1 MRFYFSLGVV
11 AFSRIAFLA
20 TLNPLIGS
28 IAQDLVEDFI
38 DVIDATNIAT
48 LIDQTEVVEQE
59 LVESEIEVIDADA
72 PSETVVL
79 DFTEIAADLIDIID
93 FEPPTETTEAA
104 AAAEAEAAAAAEEK
118 AAQDQ
123 LLLNELNAKL
133 DKGKNADAV
142 MRTIDEL
149 SPEVRSTL
157 PYQTCLA
164 RAYVQVGRAD
174 EAEEIL
180 LSLTNGNPADLESH
194 RLLGSYYVQK
204 QRYNEA
210 EAYLSRAVDLDPLN
224 WKALAG
230 LGKVFLLRDDDK
242 IRAREYLSEAVS
254 IEPNDENLR
263 FELAMILFHFDDHS
277 EAKDALDAAESLN
290 PNIDH
295 KVCYCSNFRVCA
307 VNKETFIRQRISG
320 AFRLKHIRI
329 ALELKFLLFI
339 ERTLIILLLQLCTCY
354 FSYIDIVSC
363 KSVYVRLYKFSCSVK
378 IYLIICLRSV

>member
-1 MRFYFSLGVV
+1 MRFYFALGVV

-48 LIDQTEVVEQE
+48 LMDQTEVNEQE
-59 LVESEIEVIDADA
+59 LIESEIEVIDADA
-72 PSETVVL
+72 PPETVVL
-79 DFTEIAADLIDIID
+79 DFTEIAAEVTDITD
-93 FEPPTETTEAA
+93 FAPPTETTEAA
-104 AAAEAEAAAAAEEK
+104 AAAAAEEK

-210 EAYLSRAVDLDPLN
+210 EAYLSRAVNLDPLN

-277 EAKDALDAAESLN
+277 EAKEALDAAESLN

-295 KVCYCSNFRVCA
+295 KVCYYVIVA
-307 VNKETFIRQRISG
+307 
-320 AFRLKHIRI
+320 
-329 ALELKFLLFI
+329 
-339 ERTLIILLLQLCTCY
+339 ILGC
-354 FSYIDIVSC
+354 
-363 KSVYVRLYKFSCSVK
+363 VR
-378 IYLIICLRSV
+378 

>member
-48 LIDQTEVVEQE
+48 LIDETEVIEQE

-72 PSETVVL
+72 PSERVVL
-79 DFTEIAADLIDIID
+79 DFTEIAAELIDIKD
-93 FEPPTETTEAA
+93 FAPPTETTD
-104 AAAEAEAAAAAEEK
+104 AEAEAAAAEEK

-142 MRTIDEL
+142 MRAIDEL
-149 SPEVRSTL
+149 SLEVRSTL

-242 IRAREYLSEAVS
+242 IRAREHLAEAVS

-277 EAKDALDAAESLN
+277 EAKDALDTAESLN

-295 KVCYCSNFRVCA
+295 KVCYYVIVA
-307 VNKETFIRQRISG
+307 
-320 AFRLKHIRI
+320 
-329 ALELKFLLFI
+329 
-339 ERTLIILLLQLCTCY
+339 ILGCIGEPKNLH
-354 FSYIDIVSC
+354 F
-363 KSVYVRLYKFSCSVK
+363 
-378 IYLIICLRSV
+378 

>member
-48 LIDQTEVVEQE
+48 LIDQTEVIEQE

-72 PSETVVL
+72 PSETFVL
-79 DFTEIAADLIDIID
+79 DFTEIAAEVTDVTD
-93 FEPPTETTEAA
+93 FAPPTEATE
-104 AAAEAEAAAAAEEK
+104 AAAEAEVESAAAAAAAAEEK

-123 LLLNELNAKL
+123 LLLNELNAML

-142 MRTIDEL
+142 LRTIDEL

-180 LSLTNGNPADLESH
+180 LSLTNGYPADLESH

-210 EAYLSRAVDLDPLN
+210 EAYLSRAVNLDPLN
-224 WKALAG
+224 WKAMAG

-242 IRAREYLSEAVS
+242 IRARQYLSEAVS
-254 IEPNDENLR
+254 LEPNDENLR

-277 EAKDALDAAESLN
+277 EAKDALDAAETLN

-295 KVCYCSNFRVCA
+295 KVCYYVIVAILGCFR
-307 VNKETFIRQRISG
+307 
-320 AFRLKHIRI
+320 
-329 ALELKFLLFI
+329 
-339 ERTLIILLLQLCTCY
+339 
-354 FSYIDIVSC
+354 
-363 KSVYVRLYKFSCSVK
+363 
-378 IYLIICLRSV
+378 

>member
-48 LIDQTEVVEQE
+48 LIDETEVIEQE

-72 PSETVVL
+72 PSERVVL
-79 DFTEIAADLIDIID
+79 DFTEIAAELIDIKD
-93 FEPPTETTEAA
+93 FAPPTETTD
-104 AAAEAEAAAAAEEK
+104 AEAEAAAAEEK

-142 MRTIDEL
+142 MRAIDEL
-149 SPEVRSTL
+149 SLEVRSTL

-242 IRAREYLSEAVS
+242 IRAREHLAKAVS

-277 EAKDALDAAESLN
+277 EAKDALDTAESLN

-295 KVCYCSNFRVCA
+295 KVCCDVIVA
-307 VNKETFIRQRISG
+307 
-320 AFRLKHIRI
+320 
-329 ALELKFLLFI
+329 
-339 ERTLIILLLQLCTCY
+339 ILGCIGEPKNLH
-354 FSYIDIVSC
+354 F
-363 KSVYVRLYKFSCSVK
+363 
-378 IYLIICLRSV
+378 